1 MAETGPVRL
10 QHGAKNGKAKLQ
22 KRSQVCVRSSL
33 IEEREREQ
41 EKMIPSKKEQVYGR
55 KGKVG
60 IASSSFH

>member
-33 IEEREREQ
+33 IEERERA
-41 EKMIPSKKEQVYGR
+41 R
-55 KGKVG
+55 KDDP
-60 IASSSFH
+60 